1 MAQRS
6 KVLSSHLK
14 LLGVLRQ
21 TSLPLAESSSSSSST
36 SSCRSFTHGR
46 VQNTVE
52 KTTSGSAASLCSL
65 RMMASVAERTLA
77 IPLYIHGERVE
88 SKSERHTP
96 VYNPATQDVLG
107 MLPETSQDEFEQA
120 IVSSKEAFASWSRTP
135 VPQRARVMFKFQE
148 LIRRDM
154 ESIARNIT
162 MEQGKTL
169 DDAKGDVFR
178 GLEVVEYA
186 CGIAPQMLGDVQE
199 QVSRGIDTMSIRQ
212 PLGVT
217 AGICPFNFPAMV
229 PLWMFPISIAAGNTM
244 ILKPS
249 ESDPG
254 AAMMLAELATEAG
267 LPPGVLNVVH
277 GGHSVVNAILDHPE
291 IKSVSFVGSNQGG
304 KHVYARAAANGKRAQ
319 VNTGAKN
326 HAVIM
331 PDANIDHA
339 VSALTGAA
347 FGAAG
352 QRCMAISV
360 AVFVGGMTEEFR
372 GKLVNAA
379 AALKVS
385 AGWEPGAQVGPL
397 ISPESKSRVCS
408 IIQRAQEQGADILLD
423 GRGCIVEGYP
433 MGNFVGP
440 TIISGG
446 VAPLFDCYTQ
456 EIFGPVLVCIE
467 AESIEEAISIIN
479 SNEHGNGTAIFTSSG
494 ATARTFQSAVDVG
507 MVGINVPIPVP
518 AASSGSF
525 SFTGWRG
532 SFYGDLQMYGS
543 MGVQFFTKTKTIT
556 SNWNI
561 AATPAGKKMQVPGL
575 SGVGAGSIP

>member
-1 MAQRS
+1 MSVRVFLRS
-6 KVLSSHLK
+6 ASFSFSPQIRHSVLQNTRCLSS
-14 LLGVLRQ
+14 
-21 TSLPLAESSSSSSST
+21 
-36 SSCRSFTHGR
+36 
-46 VQNTVE
+46 
-52 KTTSGSAASLCSL
+52 SAAGTDQS
-65 RMMASVAERTLA
+65 
-77 IPLYIHGERVE
+77 IPLFIDGRRVE
-88 SKSERHTP
+88 SQSDRHIP

-107 MLPETSQDEFEQA
+107 MLPETTPDEFEA
-120 IVSSKEAFASWSRTP
+120 AVASSKEAFKSWSTTP
-135 VPQRARVMFKFQE
+135 VPSRARVMLKFQQ

-154 ESIARNIT
+154 DDIAKNIT

-186 CGIAPQMLGDVQE
+186 CGIAPQLLGDYQE
-199 QVSRGIDTMSIRQ
+199 QVARGIDTMSMRQ
-212 PLGVT
+212 PIGIT

-254 AAMMLAELATEAG
+254 ATMMLAELAMEAG

-277 GGHSVVNAILDHPE
+277 GGHPVVNAILDHPD
-291 IKSVSFVGSNQGG
+291 IRSVSFVGSNEGG
-304 KHVYARAAANGKRAQ
+304 KHVYARAAANGKRVQA
-319 VNTGAKN
+319 NTGAKN

-331 PDANIDHA
+331 PDADVDHA
-339 VSALTGAA
+339 VNALAGAA

-360 AVFVGGMTEEFR
+360 AVFVGGMTEEYR
-372 GKLVNAA
+372 EKLVETAA
-379 AALKVS
+379 SLKVS

-408 IIQRAQEQGADILLD
+408 IIQQAKNQGADILLD
-423 GRGCIVEGYP
+423 GQSCVVEGYP

-440 TIISGG
+440 TIISGIT
-446 VAPLFDCYTQ
+446 PDFDCYTQ
-456 EIFGPVLVCIE
+456 EIFGPVLVCLE
-467 AESIEEAISIIN
+467 VDSLEEAIQVIN

-494 ATARTFQSAVDVG
+494 ATARAFQSRVDVG

-556 SNWNI
+556 SNWSI
-561 AATPAGKKMQVPGL
+561 PSSSSSSKKDDTRSSLKKIVPGL
-575 SGVGAGSIP
+575 SGVGVQ

>member
-1 MAQRS
+1 MSVRVFLRS
-6 KVLSSHLK
+6 ASFSFSPQIRHSVLQNTRCLSS
-14 LLGVLRQ
+14 
-21 TSLPLAESSSSSSST
+21 
-36 SSCRSFTHGR
+36 
-46 VQNTVE
+46 
-52 KTTSGSAASLCSL
+52 SAAGTDQS
-65 RMMASVAERTLA
+65 
-77 IPLYIHGERVE
+77 IPLFIDGRRVE
-88 SKSERHTP
+88 SQSDRHIP

-107 MLPETSQDEFEQA
+107 MLPETTPDEFEA
-120 IVSSKEAFASWSRTP
+120 AVASSKEAFKSWSTTP
-135 VPQRARVMFKFQE
+135 VPSRARVMLKFQQ

-154 ESIARNIT
+154 DDIAKNIT

-186 CGIAPQMLGDVQE
+186 CGIAPQLLGDYQE
-199 QVSRGIDTMSIRQ
+199 QVARGIDTMSMRQ
-212 PLGVT
+212 PIGIT
-217 AGICPFNFPAMV
+217 AGICPLNFPAMV

-254 AAMMLAELATEAG
+254 ATMMLAELAMEAG

-277 GGHSVVNAILDHPE
+277 GGHPVVNAILDHPD
-291 IKSVSFVGSNQGG
+291 IRSVSFVGSNEGG
-304 KHVYARAAANGKRAQ
+304 KHVYARAAANGKRVQA
-319 VNTGAKN
+319 NTGAKN

-331 PDANIDHA
+331 PDADVDHA
-339 VSALTGAA
+339 VNALAGAA

-360 AVFVGGMTEEFR
+360 AVFVGGMTEEYR
-372 GKLVNAA
+372 EKLVETAA
-379 AALKVS
+379 SLKVS

-408 IIQRAQEQGADILLD
+408 IIQQAKNQGADILLD
-423 GRGCIVEGYP
+423 GQSCVVEGYP

-440 TIISGG
+440 TIISGIT
-446 VAPLFDCYTQ
+446 PDFDCYTQ
-456 EIFGPVLVCIE
+456 EIFGPVLVCSE
-467 AESIEEAISIIN
+467 VDSLEEAIQVIN

-494 ATARTFQSAVDVG
+494 ATARAFQSRVDVG

-543 MGVQFFTKTKTIT
+543 MGVQFFIKTKTIT

-561 AATPAGKKMQVPGL
+561 PSSSSSSSSSSKKDDTRSSLKKIVPGL
-575 SGVGAGSIP
+575 SGVGVQ